1 MRAPRQNRRSDQILG
16 RRSAL
21 RKRSGELHLL
31 PRVMTVGQHLARQGA
46 LDMVAALRVQRRT
59 DPQRRSCRHKR
70 DSDRDITVRRGGPG
84 DSSTDIVNKG
94 GEIGELTRSWRWEY
108 ASFCGSKPMH
118 EMLCVPARNFLTLE
132 VCRSS
137 ACAYASVVSS
147 SRYVRTDVLASA
159 FSSDLATRPA
169 SASTAS
175 DSDVPMSLAMV
186 QAMSRLKPK
195 TKIDRRRSTSGPAPA
210 DIRKLQSSVPPS
222 VRCRGRAVRRPCISR
237 WNRSSSSAA
246 TPRVPNASTRPPAS
260 SIAKG
265 ILSRLWH
272 ISATTGASA
281 SLSLKQRCRR
291 PRGRQ
296 TIARPGRS
304 APALRSARAMGQAP
318 RVPAGDTRLRLHSRL
333 IAGMSIRAASRRI
346 CSTRTAVE
354 SMACSQQ
361 SSTISMHWLAR
372 NAAMLGA
379 AAQLS
384 PNRNPVSPS
393 PDWRCRW
400 RCFG

>member
-1 MRAPRQNRRSDQILG
+1 MPASAVANLCTRCSACRHAISSRW
-16 RRSAL
+16 RSA
-21 RKRSGELHLL
+21 
-31 PRVMTVGQHLARQGA
+31 
-46 LDMVAALRVQRRT
+46 AALRVRTQVSSRAADTSGQMCWHLHSAVTWPPGRRVPRRHRILMCRCRWQWYRPCHGSNQR
-59 DPQRRSCRHKR
+59 QR
-70 DSDRDITVRRGGPG
+70 
-84 DSSTDIVNKG
+84 STDGAARAVLLRQIFVNSN
-94 GEIGELTRSWRWEY
+94 R
-108 ASFCGSKPMH
+108 
-118 EMLCVPARNFLTLE
+118 
-132 VCRSS
+132 
-137 ACAYASVVSS
+137 ACHRVFGAAEE
-147 SRYVRTDVLASA
+147 
-159 FSSDLATRPA
+159 P
-169 SASTAS
+169 
-175 DSDVPMSLAMV
+175 
-186 QAMSRLKPK
+186 
-195 TKIDRRRSTSGPAPA
+195 
-210 DIRKLQSSVPPS
+210 
-222 VRCRGRAVRRPCISR
+222 VRRPCISR

-354 SMACSQQ
+354 LMACSQQ